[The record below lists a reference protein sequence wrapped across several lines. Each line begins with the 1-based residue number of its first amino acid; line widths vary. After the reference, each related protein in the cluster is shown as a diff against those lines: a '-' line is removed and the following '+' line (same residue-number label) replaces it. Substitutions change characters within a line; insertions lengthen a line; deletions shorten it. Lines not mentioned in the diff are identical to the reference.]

1 MRQSMQ
7 KPMKKEMPHMLLYV
21 VYETLTAGILPQYK
35 FTLVVD
41 KTFCDTPNQLKR
53 SGVQH

>member
-1 MRQSMQ
+1 
-7 KPMKKEMPHMLLYV
+7 MKKEMPHMLLYV
-21 VYETLTAGILPQYK
+21 VYETLTAGILAQYK
-35 FTLVVD
+35 VTLVVD